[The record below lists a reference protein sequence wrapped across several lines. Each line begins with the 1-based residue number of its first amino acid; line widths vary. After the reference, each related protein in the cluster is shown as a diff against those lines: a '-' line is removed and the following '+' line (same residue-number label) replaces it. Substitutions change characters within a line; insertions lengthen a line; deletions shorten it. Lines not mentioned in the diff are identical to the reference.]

1 MGGKLDLT
9 TAFSFSFFGAST
21 PAMLHI
27 AFPCHVKGENE
38 ETLRFQVHN
47 NCILIWEVGPARA

>member
-9 TAFSFSFFGAST
+9 TAST